1 MKRRADS
8 SAGLG
13 AYVVSR
19 LLLFVITLIGAAVA
33 IFIIARVL
41 PGDPAD
47 VLLGDLSGSLSQD
60 ELGLIRAKL
69 GLDRPLLAQFGIY
82 CNQLW
87 HGDLGFSWAKH
98 QSVAQLILSSFPSSL
113 LLVLCA
119 QLVGIAMGLPLG
131 IYAATH
137 RNTAGDRLSVVGA
150 VIWSA
155 APSFW
160 TSLLLI
166 YFVAY
171 KLGVFPVFGAGYGA
185 GFLSVLYHL
194 ILPTFALGTRSA
206 GDIARMSR
214 ASILEIMNFDYV
226 RTAQAKGLSYN
237 RVLYKHVVRNA
248 AIPLVTI
255 IGMNTAIDL
264 GAAVI
269 IESVFA
275 RPGMGRLMADAI
287 FARDYPV
294 VQGCALVFA
303 GFTAGINLLT
313 DLSYTLIDP
322 RVRRS

>member
-1 MKRRADS
+1 
-8 SAGLG
+8 
-13 AYVVSR
+13 
-19 LLLFVITLIGAAVA
+19 
-33 IFIIARVL
+33 
-41 PGDPAD
+41 
-47 VLLGDLSGSLSQD
+47 
-60 ELGLIRAKL
+60 
-69 GLDRPLLAQFGIY
+69 
-82 CNQLW
+82 
-87 HGDLGFSWAKH
+87 
-98 QSVAQLILSSFPSSL
+98 
-113 LLVLCA
+113 
-119 QLVGIAMGLPLG
+119 MGLPLG

-185 GFLSVLYHL
+185 GVLSVLYHL

-226 RTAQAKGLSYN
+226 KTAEAKGLSHN
-237 RVLYKHVVRNA
+237 KVLYRHVVRNA

-322 RVRRS
+322 RVRHS